1 MALEDKITDQL
12 IDQRSGENGELIE
25 LRRTMVECD
34 MELHELREQYLLLK
48 AKAEHD
54 LTKEHKK
61 IGRTTDVFTTAVA
74 RNFNR
79 ISKSCLFSFS
89 QMN

>member
-61 IGRTTDVFTTAVA
+61 IGISTYVFTTAVA
-74 RNFNR
+74 SNFNR
-79 ISKSCLFSFS
+79 ISKFSFFPLS

>member
-1 MALEDKITDQL
+1 MNVALEDRITDQL
-12 IDQRSGENGELIE
+12 IDRRSVENVELLE

-54 LTKEHKK
+54 LSKEHEK
-61 IGRTTDVFTTAVA
+61 IGKFAIFQSVF
-74 RNFNR
+74 R
-79 ISKSCLFSFS
+79 L
-89 QMN
+89 

>member
-1 MALEDKITDQL
+1 MALEEKITDQF
-12 IDQRSGENGELIE
+12 IDKRSGENDELIE

-61 IGRTTDVFTTAVA
+61 IGIV
-74 RNFNR
+74 
-79 ISKSCLFSFS
+79 IKI
-89 QMN
+89 